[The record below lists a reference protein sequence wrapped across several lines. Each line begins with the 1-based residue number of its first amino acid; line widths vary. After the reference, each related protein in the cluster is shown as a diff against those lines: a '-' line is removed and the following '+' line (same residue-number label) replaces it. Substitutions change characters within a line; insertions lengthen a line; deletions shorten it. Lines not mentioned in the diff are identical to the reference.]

1 VQINIKIPHFLF
13 LPKSTIYCGSMR
25 PRKSCDSCL
34 EVSKIKVLKMLD
46 LQNKSAHFVWIELKD
61 SLQIASSDANV
72 NI

>member
-1 VQINIKIPHFLF
+1 
-13 LPKSTIYCGSMR
+13 MR